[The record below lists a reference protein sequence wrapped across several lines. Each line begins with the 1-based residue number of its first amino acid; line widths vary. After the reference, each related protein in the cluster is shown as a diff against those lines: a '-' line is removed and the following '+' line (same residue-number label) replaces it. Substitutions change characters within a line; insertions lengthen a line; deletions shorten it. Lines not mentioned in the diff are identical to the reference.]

1 MSIKKAAHKA
11 LLRSH
16 STYGE
21 EVRLLKR
28 IHTATGGI
36 YRQGKR
42 MYESPYIIK
51 GCVSREPNEH
61 MLGRTGEESE
71 RNAQITIPIAYMR
84 ELFGSSTAL
93 EKMITTGDLIVMDN
107 RVWRI
112 TQASLTGRVGSD
124 PLLMYIKLRE
134 KLGSKEKDYE

>member
-1 MSIKKAAHKA
+1 MRAHS
-11 LLRSH
+11 R
-16 STYGE
+16 YGE

-42 MYESPYIIK
+42 MYESPYELQA
-51 GCVSREPNEH
+51 CVSREPNEH
-61 MLGRTGEESE
+61 HIGRTGEESE
-71 RNAQITIPIAYMR
+71 RKAEMTLPVTYMVDV
-84 ELFGSSTAL
+84 FGASTPL
-93 EKMITTGDLIVMDN
+93 DKMITTGDLIVMDN

-112 TQASLTGRVGSD
+112 TQASLTGRIGSE